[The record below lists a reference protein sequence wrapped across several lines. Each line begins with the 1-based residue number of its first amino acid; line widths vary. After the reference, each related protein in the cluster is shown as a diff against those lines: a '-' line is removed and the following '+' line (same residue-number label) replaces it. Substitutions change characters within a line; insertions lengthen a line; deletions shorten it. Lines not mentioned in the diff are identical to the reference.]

1 MTPIKSLVMI
11 KRSLEKAF
19 MCKWDEPAIY
29 FRVRRGRGLAETE
42 KKNYAQEKKEK
53 RLVHKEA

>member
-1 MTPIKSLVMI
+1 
-11 KRSLEKAF
+11 

>member
-1 MTPIKSLVMI
+1 
-11 KRSLEKAF
+11 

-29 FRVRRGRGLAETE
+29 FRVRRGRGLAKTG
-42 KKNYAQEKKEK
+42 KKQNYAQEKKEK